1 LYDTEYAMES
11 PAITDNSRFS
21 VAGRVAVVTGGGTGI
36 GRGIARVFAA
46 HGADVALAGRR
57 VGPLE
62 ATAAELEAEGRR
74 SLVVPTDVTR
84 IADCERLVEDTLT
97 QLGRLDI
104 LVNNAGGI
112 GGLTTKPIA
121 DWSLDEWHHLFELN
135 AASVWILSRL
145 AAGHM
150 IERGTGAIVN
160 ISSTSASSGY
170 PVGAPY
176 AAAKAAVNNLT
187 ASMAGAWTP
196 KGVRVN
202 AVACGAIRTEPLIAS
217 SLRYFGDEDAL
228 GAYSATGRIGE
239 PEEVGY
245 AVLFLASD
253 ASSYCSGHT
262 LVLNGGPAGG

>member
-1 LYDTEYAMES
+1 MES
-11 PAITDNSRFS
+11 PASTGNSRFS
-21 VAGRVAVVTGGGTGI
+21 VAGRVAVVTGAGTGI
-36 GRGIARVFAA
+36 GRGVARVLAA

-57 VGPLE
+57 RGPLE
-62 ATAAELEAEGRR
+62 ETAAELEAAGRR
-74 SLVVPTDVTR
+74 SVVVPADVTR
-84 IADCERLVEDTLT
+84 AADCERLIEETVAK
-97 QLGRLDI
+97 LGRLDI

-121 DWSLDEWHHLFELN
+121 DWTLDEWHHLLELN
-135 AASVWILSRL
+135 ASSVWVLSRL
-145 AAGHM
+145 AAGPM
-150 IERGTGAIVN
+150 IERGTGTIVN
-160 ISSTSASSGY
+160 ITSTSASSGF
-170 PVGAPY
+170 PAGAPY

-202 AVACGAIRTEPLIAS
+202 AVACGAIRTEPLLAS
-217 SLRYFGDEDAL
+217 SRRYFGDEEAL
-228 GAYSATGRIGE
+228 GAYSASGRIGE

-262 LVLNGGPAGG
+262 LVLNGGPGGGQGG

>member
-1 LYDTEYAMES
+1 MES

-36 GRGIARVFAA
+36 GRGIARVLAS
-46 HGADVALAGRR
+46 HGADVAVAGRR
-57 VGPLE
+57 MGPLE

-84 IADCERLVEDTLT
+84 FADCERLVEETVT

-121 DWSLDEWHHLFELN
+121 DWSLDEWHHLLELN
-135 AASVWILSRL
+135 ALSVWILSRL
-145 AAGHM
+145 AAEHM

-170 PVGAPY
+170 PAGAPY

-262 LVLNGGPAGG
+262 LVLDGGPAGA

>member
-1 LYDTEYAMES
+1 MQS
-11 PAITDNSRFS
+11 PATTDNSRFS
-21 VAGRVAVVTGGGTGI
+21 VAGQVAVVTGAGSGI
-36 GRGIARVFAA
+36 GRGIARVLAA

-62 ATAAELEAEGRR
+62 ATAAELEAAGHRR
-74 SLVVPTDVTR
+74 IVVPTDVTKV
-84 IADCERLVEDTLT
+84 ADCEHLVEEAVAK
-97 QLGRLDI
+97 LGRLDI

-121 DWSLDEWHHLFELN
+121 DWTLDEWHHMLELN
-135 AASVWILSRL
+135 ASSVWVLSRL
-145 AAGHM
+145 AAGPM
-150 IERGTGAIVN
+150 IERGTGTIVN
-160 ISSTSASSGY
+160 ITSTSASAGY
-170 PVGAPY
+170 PAGAPY

-202 AVACGAIRTEPLIAS
+202 AVACGAIRTEPLLAS
-217 SLRYFGDEDAL
+217 SRRYFGDEEAL
-228 GAYSATGRIGE
+228 GAYSGTGRIGE

-262 LVLNGGPAGG
+262 LVLDGGPGGGGAG